1 MQHLQRIGRTLA
13 AGVLAFSLAP
23 AAFAEG
29 TDAGTAVTNNVT
41 LSFDVNSV
49 SQTANASVTFQVD
62 RKLVLDVTTQNGD
75 WVTAIPGQ
83 VDTPGAVA
91 ALDYLI
97 TNQSND
103 AVDVVIAVVDRAAT
117 AVTGFTAQSGSPA
130 AFNPSPATGT
140 VWNDLNDNDAI
151 DGGEQSAALDP
162 SGVTQ
167 LAIGSLTE
175 NQTTNVK
182 VIVDVAAGAAGDQY
196 RTFTVVAAVANGGT
210 VLAGDD
216 SGNAAPGGSSTDIAN
231 GLNSVEVVFAD
242 AASANAEDIQF
253 NFVAGSALASAD
265 AQYDGQSADTSGFI
279 TVVALSVAKH
289 VEVLYDPISGNAYD
303 GSGAASG
310 VNPKALP
317 GAVMLYVVGVVNGT
331 ASLSGQNVSIDD
343 DIPDAAGEVL
353 VGDQANPATAVD
365 VPVSVT
371 FDVGGTATTFT
382 LDRTSITSDLDS
394 IWVHGCQAVS
404 AAAQAFGAG
413 DPEVDGASLGTCAGG
428 EKGYVAYL
436 VTINDAP

>member
-1 MQHLQRIGRTLA
+1 MQHLHRIGRTLA
-13 AGVLAFSLAP
+13 AGVLAIGLAP

-62 RKLVLDVTTQNGD
+62 RKLVLDVTTQNSD
-75 WVTAIPGQ
+75 WVTVIPGQ
-83 VDTPGAVA
+83 ADTPGAVN

-103 AVDVVIAVVDRAAT
+103 AVDVVIALVDRAAT

-130 AFNPSPATGT
+130 AFNPNPATGT

-151 DGGEQSAALDP
+151 DGGEQSVALDP

-167 LAIGSLTE
+167 LGIGSLTE
-175 NQTTNVK
+175 NQTTNIK
-182 VIVDVAAGAAGDQY
+182 VIVDVASGAAGGQY
-196 RTFTVVAAVANGGT
+196 RSFTVVAAAANGT
-210 VLAGDD
+210 TALAGDD

-231 GLNSVEVVFAD
+231 GLNTVEVVFAD

-253 NFVAGSALASAD
+253 NFVTSSALASAD

-303 GSGAASG
+303 GSGSASG

-317 GAVMLYVVGVVNGT
+317 GAVILYVVGVVNGT
-331 ASLSGQNVSIDD
+331 ASLSSQNVAIDD

-365 VPVSVT
+365 VPASVT

-382 LDRTSITSDLDS
+382 LDRANITSDLDS
-394 IWVHGCQAVS
+394 IWVHGCQAGS
-404 AAAQAFGAG
+404 AASQAFGAG
-413 DPEVDGASLGTCAGG
+413 DPEVDDAALGTCAGG